1 MNNVEVASLRGSME
15 ARMNRFWSVA
25 SKVAGSLFLCGG
37 GVISIA
43 LSLSILA
50 FQPPTWAFTIL
61 LILLVFFGLTPSA
74 IGGLLLYASSKAH
87 RHAIRDRFFQLL
99 HLNQGRISLL
109 DFSRAT
115 RLEPEIARRH
125 LDLWAREYD
134 ANFEVSEAGEIYYV
148 FSTEQ
153 LHLPASQPFEVI
165 RQVVRDTLRSL

>member
-1 MNNVEVASLRGSME
+1 
-15 ARMNRFWSVA
+15 MNRFWSVA

-87 RHAIRDRFFQLL
+87 RHAVRDRFFQLGKFNL
-99 HLNQGRISLL
+99 PKVAGKPGRKRTSAIS
-109 DFSRAT
+109 D
-115 RLEPEIARRH
+115 PEK
-125 LDLWAREYD
+125 
-134 ANFEVSEAGEIYYV
+134 AGGE
-148 FSTEQ
+148 
-153 LHLPASQPFEVI
+153 
-165 RQVVRDTLRSL
+165 

>member
-1 MNNVEVASLRGSME
+1 
-15 ARMNRFWSVA
+15 MNRFWSVA
-25 SKVAGSLFLCGG
+25 SKALGSVFLCGG
-37 GVISIA
+37 GVVSIA

-50 FQPPTWAFTIL
+50 LQPPTWALTIL

-74 IGGLLLYASSKAH
+74 IGGLLLYVSSKAH

-99 HLNQGRISLL
+99 HLKQGRISLL

-134 ANFEVSEAGEIYYV
+134 ANFEVSDAGEIYYV
-148 FSTEQ
+148 FSNE
-153 LHLPASQPFEVI
+153 LIPLPPANQPFEIV
-165 RQVVRDTLRSL
+165 RQVVREVWRSL